1 MSIFFQNDTAVD
13 HEYDAVVVGAGG
25 AGLRAAMVSYW
36 LIHLQSLRNEGSL
49 RYHCVDYFFSFRNF
63 FLH

>member
-1 MSIFFQNDTAVD
+1 
-13 HEYDAVVVGAGG
+13 VVGAGG